1 MSTILVG
8 EASRDRGRRLLYVDS
23 MRVYGVLLVLVIHVA
38 EVFNPWDE
46 WHISNAQRSA
56 VVGEVVVLMAPWIM
70 PLMMLLAGVSSWY
83 SLRRRGN
90 GAYLRERTV
99 RVFLPLVVGTLLLVP
114 PQVYLERRMR
124 GQFAGSFVEFY
135 PHFFDGV
142 YPTGNLSWHHL
153 WFLAHLY
160 GYSILALPLFRYFQH
175 ARGSRALRAAARVSG
190 GPGGLLWLALPL
202 VVERSLLWGL
212 FPERHVLTSDW
223 SNHALLFVAYV
234 YGFVLAGTP
243 WLGTVIDTQWRRALV
258 AAAVGS
264 AAIMTGAWVGLLP
277 TRIPPPYSLAY
288 LAFWVLYA
296 LVAWAWM
303 VALLG
308 FARRRLDRTGWL
320 VRRAQ
325 GRAYLWYVMHQPVV
339 VAAAFVVVQWRLGLA
354 GKVVV
359 LAVLSVTGTV
369 LASALVLRVPCLA
382 VMFGASPPSRRARDG
397 REEAAT
403 AARSVRGGNLAA
415 PRPVALLPDAREAP
429 PPATTGG
436 RWRGHDGHD

>member
-1 MSTILVG
+1 MSTTSVG
-8 EASRDRGRRLLYVDS
+8 DLPHERDRRLLYVDG

-46 WHISNAQRSA
+46 WHITNAQRSGI
-56 VVGEVVVLMAPWIM
+56 VGEVVVLMAPWIM
-70 PLMMLLAGVSSWY
+70 PLMMLLAGVSTWY

-90 GAYLRERTV
+90 GDYLRERTV

-160 GYSILALPLFRYFQH
+160 GYSILALPLFRYLQH
-175 ARGSRALRAAARVSG
+175 ARGSRALRAAARVSA
-190 GPGGLLWLALPL
+190 GPAGLLWLALPL
-202 VVERSLLWGL
+202 IVERSLLWGL

-234 YGFVLAGTP
+234 YGFVLAGAP
-243 WLGTVIDTQWRRALV
+243 WLGTVIDAQWPRALV
-258 AAAVGS
+258 AAAIGS

-277 TRIPPPYSLAY
+277 TRLPPPYSLAY

-296 LVAWAWM
+296 LVAWVWM

-308 FARRRLDRTGWL
+308 FARRRLDRTDWF

-325 GRAYLWYVMHQPVV
+325 SRAYLWYVMHQPVV
-339 VAAAFVVVQWRLGLA
+339 VAAAFVVVQWRLGVA
-354 GKVVV
+354 GKVGA
-359 LAVLSVTGTV
+359 LTVLSVTGTV
-369 LASALVLRVPCLA
+369 LASALVLRVPWLSA
-382 VMFGASPPSRRARDG
+382 MFGASATTRVARAEKNEPSPRMGPVPA
-397 REEAAT
+397 
-403 AARSVRGGNLAA
+403 GNLAV
-415 PRPVALLPDAREAP
+415 PREVAVLTDAREAL

-436 RWRGHDGHD
+436 RWRGDGHG

>member
-1 MSTILVG
+1 MGTTTVG
-8 EASRDRGRRLLYVDS
+8 DAPRDPGRRLLYVDS

-46 WHISNAQRSA
+46 WHISNAQRSG
-56 VVGEVVVLMAPWIM
+56 VVGEVVVLTAAWIM

-90 GAYLRERTV
+90 GDYLRERTV
-99 RVFLPLVVGTLLLVP
+99 RLLLPLVVGTLLLVP

-124 GQFAGSFVEFY
+124 GEFAGSFVEFF

-142 YPTGNLSWHHL
+142 YPAGNLSWHHL

-160 GYSILALPLFRYFQH
+160 GYSILALPIFRYLQH
-175 ARGSRALRAAARVSG
+175 ARGSRALRAAARVSA
-190 GPGGLLWLALPL
+190 GPAGLLWLALPL

-243 WLGTVIDTQWRRALV
+243 WLGTVIDAQWPRALV
-258 AAAVGS
+258 AAALGS
-264 AAIMTGAWVGLLP
+264 ATIMTGAWIGLLP
-277 TRIPPPYSLAY
+277 TRLPPPYSLAY
-288 LAFWVLYA
+288 LAFWALYA

-308 FARRRLDRTGWL
+308 FARRKLDHADWF

-325 GRAYLWYVMHQPVV
+325 SRAYLWYVMHQPVV
-339 VAAAFVVVQWRLGLA
+339 VAAAFVIVQWRLGVA
-354 GKVVV
+354 GKVVA
-359 LAVLSVTGTV
+359 LAVLSVAGTM
-369 LASALVLRVPCLA
+369 LSSALVLRLPWLG
-382 VMFGASPPSRRARDG
+382 VMFGAGTPTRAI
-397 REEAAT
+397 AT
-403 AARSVRGGNLAA
+403 APPRAMPAPRGGNLAG
-415 PRPVALLPDAREAP
+415 PREIAIMSEGRHAP

-436 RWRGHDGHD
+436 RWRAHDGTD

>member
-1 MSTILVG
+1 MSTSTIG
-8 EASRDRGRRLLYVDS
+8 DASRDRDRRLLYVDS
-23 MRVYGVLLVLVIHVA
+23 MRVYGVLLVLVIHVG

-46 WHISNAQRSA
+46 WHITNAQRSGI
-56 VVGEVVVLMAPWIM
+56 VGEVVVLMAPWIM
-70 PLMMLLAGVSSWY
+70 PLMMLLAGVSTWY

-90 GAYLRERTV
+90 GDYLRERTV

-160 GYSILALPLFRYFQH
+160 GYSILALPLFRYLQH
-175 ARGSRALRAAARVSG
+175 ARGSRALRAAARVSA
-190 GPGGLLWLALPL
+190 GPAGVLWLALPL

-212 FPERHVLTSDW
+212 FPDRHVLTSDW

-243 WLGTVIDTQWRRALV
+243 WLGTVIDAQWRHALV
-258 AAAVGS
+258 AAAIGS
-264 AAIMTGAWVGLLP
+264 AAIMTGAWIGLLP
-277 TRIPPPYSLAY
+277 TRLPPPYSFAY

-296 LVAWAWM
+296 IVAWAWM

-308 FARRRLDRTGWL
+308 FARRRLDRTDWL

-325 GRAYLWYVMHQPVV
+325 SRAYLWYVMHQPVV
-339 VAAAFVVVQWRLGLA
+339 VAAAFVVVQWQLGVA
-354 GKVVV
+354 AKVVA
-359 LAVLSVTGTV
+359 LSVLSVAGTV
-369 LASALVLRVPCLA
+369 LSSALVLRVPWLA
-382 VMFGASPPSRRARDG
+382 VMFGANSPARTQRTERVEQTTPMG
-397 REEAAT
+397 P
-403 AARSVRGGNLAA
+403 VA
-415 PRPVALLPDAREAP
+415 PRNLRVPREIAMMTDAREAP
-429 PPATTGG
+429 PPVTTGG
-436 RWRGHDGHD
+436 RWRGHDGHG

>member
-1 MSTILVG
+1 
-8 EASRDRGRRLLYVDS
+8 
-23 MRVYGVLLVLVIHVA
+23 
-38 EVFNPWDE
+38 
-46 WHISNAQRSA
+46 
-56 VVGEVVVLMAPWIM
+56 
-70 PLMMLLAGVSSWY
+70 
-83 SLRRRGN
+83 
-90 GAYLRERTV
+90 
-99 RVFLPLVVGTLLLVP
+99 
-114 PQVYLERRMR
+114 MR

-160 GYSILALPLFRYFQH
+160 GYSFLALPLFRYLQH
-175 ARGSRALRAAARVSG
+175 ARGSRALRTAARVSA
-190 GPGGLLWLALPL
+190 GPAGLLWLALPL
-202 VVERSLLWGL
+202 IIERSLLWGL

-243 WLGTVIDTQWRRALV
+243 WLGTVIDAQWRRALV
-258 AAAVGS
+258 AATIGS

-277 TRIPPPYSLAY
+277 ARLPPPYSLAY

-308 FARRRLDRTGWL
+308 VARQRLDRADWL

-325 GRAYLWYVMHQPVV
+325 SRAYLWYVMHQPVV
-339 VAAAFVVVQWRLGLA
+339 VAVAFVVVQWQLGVT
-354 GKVVV
+354 GKVVA
-359 LAVLSVTGTV
+359 LSVLSVAGTV
-369 LASALVLRVPCLA
+369 LSSALVLRVPWLA
-382 VMFGASPPSRRARDG
+382 VVFGASSPARG
-397 REEAAT
+397 ERVKANVPAL
-403 AARSVRGGNLAA
+403 ASGAIPAGNLPV
-415 PRPVALLPDAREAP
+415 PRAVALLSDARDAR

>member
-1 MSTILVG
+1 MHTSD
-8 EASRDRGRRLLYVDS
+8 APPDRDRRLLYVDS
-23 MRVYGVLLVLVIHVA
+23 LRVYGVLLVLVIHVG

-46 WHISNAQRSA
+46 WHITNAQRSG

-70 PLMMLLAGVSSWY
+70 PLMMLLAGVSTWY

-90 GAYLRERTV
+90 GEYLRERTV

-142 YPTGNLSWHHL
+142 YPAGNLSWHHL

-160 GYSILALPLFRYFQH
+160 GYSFLALPLFRYLQH
-175 ARGSRALRAAARVSG
+175 ARGSRALRTAARVSA
-190 GPGGLLWLALPL
+190 GPAGLLWLALPL
-202 VVERSLLWGL
+202 IIERSLLWGL

-243 WLGTVIDTQWRRALV
+243 WLGTVIDAQWHRALV
-258 AAAVGS
+258 AATIGS

-277 TRIPPPYSLAY
+277 ARLPPPYSLAY

-308 FARRRLDRTGWL
+308 FARRRLDRTDWL

-325 GRAYLWYVMHQPVV
+325 SRAYLWYVMHQPVV
-339 VAAAFVVVQWRLGLA
+339 VAAAFVVVQWQLGVT
-354 GKVVV
+354 GKVAA
-359 LAVLSVTGTV
+359 LSVLSVAGTV
-369 LASALVLRVPCLA
+369 LSSALVLRVPGLA
-382 VMFGASPPSRRARDG
+382 AMFGATSSVHTPRAEQAVRAVALGSPGSGNVRMSREIAIITDARD
-397 REEAAT
+397 
-403 AARSVRGGNLAA
+403 AR
-415 PRPVALLPDAREAP
+415 